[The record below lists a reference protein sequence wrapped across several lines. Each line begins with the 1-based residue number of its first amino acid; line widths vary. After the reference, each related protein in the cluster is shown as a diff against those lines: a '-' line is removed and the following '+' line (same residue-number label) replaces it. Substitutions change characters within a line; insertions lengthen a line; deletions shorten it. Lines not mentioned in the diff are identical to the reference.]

1 MVYNLPWHSWQQPYE
16 VDIYLRD
23 WLGLGDCHRG
33 LRFLLGPQ
41 VQLRHVLELLG
52 PAAEGDGTENSA
64 HVSSEGARG

>member
-1 MVYNLPWHSWQQPYE
+1 MVYNLSWHRPDE

-41 VQLRHVLELLG
+41 VELGHVLELLG

-64 HVSSEGARG
+64 HVYSEEARG